1 MKVLLVGEA
10 SVHYGL
16 VASYLRAF
24 QKLGMETLIF
34 DPRKKSL
41 IPVIN
46 SSRDKDHII
55 SRMRRFI
62 TTHLNEMWA
71 DRLLKYYAKS
81 GRFGKIDLAIIFKCK
96 WLKPETLLLL
106 KRKTQAL
113 LFHFNADSP
122 FDKQKANSHPN
133 LIKTI
138 PLYDCY
144 FIWHKGLIPKIY
156 KKGAKRVEYLP
167 FAWDPE
173 LHPEANPSPNR
184 EEGFYASDIA
194 YIGNWTPERERWL
207 SYITDMDLKIWGTY
221 LWGRAR
227 DGGVKDKW
235 TGYTPVGWEFAK
247 VVRASKINLNFL
259 RDQNK
264 GSHNMRTFEVPGCG
278 GFLLT
283 ERSEEQCEFF
293 EEDKEIAC
301 FSTPEELR
309 EKIKFYLPRD
319 ELRRRMAEAA
329 HRKVAQ
335 GHTYLDRAKWILEV
349 YEEMR

>member
-1 MKVLLVGEA
+1 MVRVLIIGPTSFPGSLVGSYVRA
-10 SVHYGL
+10 LQKMDNTGL
-16 VASYLRAF
+16 LLF
-24 QKLGMETLIF
+24 DTDKLG
-34 DPRKKSL
+34 KA
-41 IPVIN
+41 
-46 SSRDKDHII
+46 HWI
-55 SRMRRFI
+55 SGDTILDRAKRRFAYVFDMMRFRNK
-62 TTHLNEMWA
+62 LFNF
-71 DRLLKYYAKS
+71 LKEEKD
-81 GRFGKIDLAIIFKCK
+81 IDLILDFKTT
-96 WLKPETLLLL
+96 WLNPNDIMKI
-106 KRKTQAL
+106 KNKTRAL

-122 FDKQKANSHPN
+122 FDKEKSNRHPN
-133 LIKTI
+133 LIKNM
-138 PLYDCY
+138 PFYDCY

-156 KKGAKRVEYLP
+156 DRGAKRVEYLP

-173 LHPEANPSPNR
+173 LHPPINLPEMDSIKY
-184 EEGFYASDIA
+184 GSDVVF
-194 YIGNWTPERERWL
+194 IGNWTPERERWL
-207 SYITDMDLKIWGTY
+207 ESIRDLNLTIWGEPACK
-221 LWGRAR
+221 WGRM
-227 DGGVKDKW
+227 GKGSELFNKW
-235 TGYTPVGWEFAK
+235 RPISVRGIEFAK

-319 ELRRRMAEAA
+319 ELRRKMAEAA

-335 GHTYLDRAKWILEV
+335 GHTYLDRARRILKV
-349 YEEMR
+349 YKVMR